1 MKRCLTLAALCLTAA
16 LHAEFIGVA
25 AGNEGF
31 AWQPSGTPF
40 QPWGVNYGNAGR
52 LMEDFWDKEW
62 PTLVKDFHNIK
73 DLGANV
79 VRVHLQFSKFMK
91 AADNPDAEA
100 LTQLKRLLTLAEDTG
115 LYLDVT
121 GLACYRTADVP
132 AWYDAMDE
140 RARWAAQCVFWK
152 AVADVCKD
160 SKAIFCYDLMNEPM
174 VPGDD
179 KARWY
184 SGKTLGGYDFLQSIS
199 RTLAGRQRTDLAA
212 LWIDTL
218 SKAIRGKDRH
228 HMITVGMLPWVK
240 GWGHL
245 FGFVP
250 KEVAPHVDFLSIHL
264 YPDSKKPDEVRK
276 ALSECAGH
284 HKPVVIEET
293 FPLGCTVAEHE
304 AFLRESKST
313 ACGWVW
319 HYDGSTPRDYAG
331 KSKQTLNDAIWKA
344 ALESFVRMKPELIAK
359 K

>member
-1 MKRCLTLAALCLTAA
+1 MKRCLTLLALGVTAA
-16 LHAEFIGVA
+16 LHAGLIEVA
-25 AGNEGF
+25 PDKNGF
-31 AWQPSGTPF
+31 VSQPSGRPF

-62 PTLVKDFHNIK
+62 STLEKDFRNIK

-79 VRVHLQFSKFMK
+79 VRVHLQFARFMK
-91 AADNPDAEA
+91 AADRPDGEA
-100 LTQLKRLLTLAEDTG
+100 LARLKRLVTLAEDTG
-115 LYLDVT
+115 LHLDVT

-140 RARWAAQCVFWK
+140 KARWAAQCVFWQ
-152 AVADVCKD
+152 AVASTCKD
-160 SKAIFCYDLMNEPM
+160 SEAIFCYDLMNEPM

-179 KARWY
+179 KAKWY
-184 SGKTLGGYDFLQSIS
+184 SGKTLGSYDFLQSIS

-212 LWIDTL
+212 QWIDTL
-218 SKAIRGKDRH
+218 SAAIREKDRH

-284 HKPVVIEET
+284 HRPVVIEET
-293 FPLGCTVAEHE
+293 FPLSCTVAEHE
-304 AFLRESKST
+304 AFLRESQRT
-313 ACGWVW
+313 VCGWLW
-319 HYDGSTPRDYAG
+319 HYDGSTPQDYAG
-331 KSKQTLNDAIWKA
+331 KSKPALTDGIWKA
-344 ALESFVRMKPELIAK
+344 ALESFVRMKRELIAK
-359 K
+359 E